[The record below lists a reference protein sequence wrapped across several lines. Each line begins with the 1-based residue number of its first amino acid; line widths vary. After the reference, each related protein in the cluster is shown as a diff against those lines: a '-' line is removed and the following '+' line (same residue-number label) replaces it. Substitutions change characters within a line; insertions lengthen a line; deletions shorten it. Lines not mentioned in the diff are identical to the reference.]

1 MKRSTLEHQISN
13 STMSRQS
20 DSRVAPIRVM
30 HVIDKLSVSG
40 SGVHGITKAIEW
52 WIPRF
57 NQQEFQFTVCS
68 LRSPEPAG
76 EILNQQGIPTVFLNK
91 GKFSL
96 TTLTSLLSL
105 IRHEKPHILHLHG
118 YGAANFGRLASL
130 LTGIP
135 NIVHEHAVLPNQ
147 PFYQTLADTL
157 LSPLTT
163 RALAVS
169 EAVREFMIHERK
181 VQPTKLETLVIG
193 LPLAACQA
201 PHSEELREKR
211 ADLGIADDEQIVCT
225 VGRLDT
231 QKGQIYLLKAA
242 ALILRELPKTR
253 FLIVG
258 EGPDRSML
266 QSVAQ
271 EEGIAEQVV
280 FTGFRNDVP
289 ALLTMSD
296 IVAMPSLW
304 EGLPLTLLEAMNLH
318 KPVVGTYAQGI
329 GEVIQ
334 DQETG
339 FLVPIKNVDFL
350 AARIIY
356 LLKNPHLARTMGEQ
370 GWKRCQ
376 DYDIMHSVQRLSD
389 MYRTLSA
396 HHH

>member
-1 MKRSTLEHQISN
+1 MNHSTLVHPVNRSTL
-13 STMSRQS
+13 TKQS
-20 DSRVAPIRVM
+20 ATAPIRVM

-52 WIPRF
+52 WVPRF
-57 NQQEFQFTVCS
+57 GQEFQFTVCS
-68 LRSPEPAG
+68 LRAPEPAG

-96 TTLTSLLSL
+96 TTLTSLLKL
-105 IRHEKPHILHLHG
+105 IKRKKPHVLHLHG
-118 YGAANFGRLASL
+118 YGATNFGRLATL
-130 LTGIP
+130 LTSIP

-147 PFYQTLADTL
+147 PFSQTVADTL

-163 RALAVS
+163 KALAVS

-181 VQPTKLETLVIG
+181 VRPEKLETLVIG
-193 LPLAACQA
+193 LPLMACQ
-201 PHSEELREKR
+201 PPPSEELQEKR
-211 ADLGIADDEQIVCT
+211 AHLGIAADEQIVCT

-242 ALILRELPKTR
+242 IAILKELPKTR

-266 QSVAQ
+266 QSVVQ
-271 EEGIAEQVV
+271 EAGIADKVI
-280 FTGFRNDVP
+280 FTGFRRDVP

-318 KPVVGTYAQGI
+318 KPVVGTYAPGI
-329 GEVIQ
+329 EEVIR
-334 DQETG
+334 DQGTG
-339 FLVPIKNVDFL
+339 LLVPIKNADAL
-350 AARIIY
+350 AEKIIY
-356 LLKNPHLARTMGEQ
+356 LLKNPQLARAMGEQ
-370 GWKRCQ
+370 GRKQCQ

-389 MYRTLSA
+389 IYRTLSA
-396 HHH
+396 YHH